1 MQNYKL
7 RMVIEKAELEIKIND
22 LNDFID
28 SSPVFDGLTGYEQD
42 QMQQQ
47 VDTMRNYRDI
57 LDSRI

>member
-22 LNDFID
+22 LNNFID
-28 SSPVFDGLTGYEQD
+28 SSSTFDGLTDYEQD

-47 VDTMRNYRDI
+47 VDIMLNYRDI